1 MLAAVTAIQLDPKI
15 PLAYFSVGLV
25 NLTVGHI
32 EQALGAARHSIEL
45 DPKFAEGYAL
55 LAETSLLDED
65 LNEALYSIR

>member
-1 MLAAVTAIQLDPKI
+1 MTAIQLHPKI

-32 EQALGAARHSIEL
+32 EQALGAARHGIEP
-45 DPKFAEGYAL
+45 DPKFADVYAL
-55 LAETSLLDED
+55 LAETSLLDVD